1 MSDYNI
7 CGVLIHT
14 RTENIDQVRSSLL
27 EISGVEVHTSTDDG
41 RLVVTVEDATR
52 RKVADTITD
61 FQNMKG
67 VLSAAMI
74 YQFSDDVDINE
85 TIETEEG
92 MSA

>member
-7 CGVLIHT
+7 CGVLVHA
-14 RTENIDQVRSSLL
+14 RADHLDQVRSNLL
-27 EISGVEVHTSTDDG
+27 DISGVEVHTATEDG
-41 RLVVTVEDATR
+41 RLVVTVEDDTR
-52 RKVADTITD
+52 RKIADTITD
-61 FQNMKG
+61 FQTMDG

-74 YQFSDDVDINE
+74 YQFSDDVEINE

>member
-27 EISGVEVHTSTDDG
+27 EISGVEVHTATDDG